1 MRFALTGSH
10 GVGKTT
16 LLQSLQ
22 DYLEFKDIKCLFNV
36 SSARK
41 IKKAGMSI
49 NEEGDNYDLV
59 QMIVESSH
67 VAVFCEDNWFADRSV
82 IDGYAYTE
90 YLYNQNKVSHNV
102 YDAILTQVNNFLP
115 LYQEVFYIPIE
126 FDIEN
131 DGVRQTDKEFQ
142 KSIDEIILDKIKEI
156 RGNNYVTV
164 TGSVEERTKKI
175 KNLLDFY
182 LKNDVTSSHESIHSR
197 QRSCSGC

>member
-22 DYLEFKDIKCLFNV
+22 DYLEYKDIKCLFNV

-41 IKKAGMSI
+41 IKKAGMNI
-49 NEEGDNYDLV
+49 NENGDNYDIV
-59 QMIVESSH
+59 QMIVESNH
-67 VAVFCEDNWFADRSV
+67 VSVFCENNWFADRSV

-90 YLYNQNKVSHNV
+90 YLYHQNKVSHKV
-102 YDAILTQVNNFLP
+102 FDAILTQVNNFLP

-126 FDIEN
+126 FAIES
-131 DGVRQTDKEFQ
+131 DGVRQTDIEFQ
-142 KSIDEIILDKIKEI
+142 KAIDSIILDKIKEI
-156 RGNNYVTV
+156 RGNNFVSV
-164 TGSVEERTKKI
+164 TGSIEERSKKI

-182 LKNDVTSSHESIHSR
+182 LKNKVTSLNEFIHS
-197 QRSCSGC
+197 

>member
-22 DYLEFKDIKCLFNV
+22 DYLDYKDIKCLFNV

-41 IKKAGMSI
+41 IKKTGMSI
-49 NEEGDNYDLV
+49 NEEGNNYDVV

-102 YDAILTQVNNFLP
+102 FDAILTQVNTFLP

-142 KSIDEIILDKIKEI
+142 KAVDEIILNKIKDV
-156 RGNNYVTV
+156 RGNDYVTV
-164 TGSVEERTKKI
+164 TGSIEERTKKI
-175 KNLLDFY
+175 KNLLDYY
-182 LKNDVTSSHESIHSR
+182 LKNSISSPHEFIHSR
-197 QRSCSGC
+197 QRSCSSC

>member
-16 LLQSLQ
+16 LLQGLQ
-22 DYLEFKDIKCLFNV
+22 DYLEYKDIKCLFNV

-41 IKKAGMSI
+41 IKKTGMPI
-49 NEEGDNYDLV
+49 NEEGDNFDIV

-90 YLYNQNKVSHNV
+90 HLYNQNKVSHQV
-102 YDAILTQVNNFLP
+102 FDAILTQVNTFLP

-131 DGVRQTDKEFQ
+131 DGVRQTDKDFQ
-142 KSIDEIILDKIKEI
+142 TAIDKIILDKIKEI
-156 RGNNYVTV
+156 RGDNYVTV

-182 LKNDVTSSHESIHSR
+182 LKNKISSNNEFIYSR
-197 QRSCSGC
+197 QRSCSSC